1 MALPQQSRSFADA
14 VLLSFSNERLYFK
27 RESLDTV
34 DWRIS
39 RAMTQSTMVFEQR
52 HVPTVAAQPA
62 RLLADW
68 LRIYVGLV
76 PTWRAEYFDRVGGQ
90 TQRSVIVAAE
100 NVAVALEEVRA
111 RMAPTCVRAKITKLD
126 SDTEAGSIVVL

>member
-1 MALPQQSRSFADA
+1 
-14 VLLSFSNERLYFK
+14 
-27 RESLDTV
+27 
-34 DWRIS
+34 
-39 RAMTQSTMVFEQR
+39 MTRSTMVFEQR

-68 LRIYVGLV
+68 LRM
-76 PTWRAEYFDRVGGQ
+76 TWRAEYFDRVGGQ

-111 RMAPTCVRAKITKLD
+111 RMPPTCCRAEVTKLD
-126 SDTEAGSIVVL
+126 PDTETRRPYLRESH